1 MPTEPLAYLRGQLL
15 PVSQAHIAIFD
26 AAVVLG
32 ATVTDFTRTFHQQPF
47 RLEDHAERFY
57 RSATYARIKPPIP
70 LEETLRLSREIIT
83 HNAALLRPDQEL
95 GMVYFMSPGEFT
107 VYAGSAGGQS
117 FMMPTFCI
125 HTFPLHFNLWRH
137 YYTEGVH
144 AVVPPTRHVPPQC
157 VSPKAKN
164 RSRLHWWIADQE
176 SHEVDPKAVSL
187 LLDLD
192 GNITETGGSNF
203 IMVRRGTVI
212 SPQPRHILWGI
223 SLETVRELCGD
234 LGIPFQ
240 TEDLQIYDV
249 ANADEAM
256 LASTPYCL
264 APVTRINGL
273 TIGQGTTDGPIF
285 SRLIAAWGERVGVDL
300 LQQIMTYE
308 PPAEAMT

>member
-1 MPTEPLAYLRGQLL
+1 MPAEPIAYLRGQVL

-32 ATVTDFTRTFHQQPF
+32 ATVTDFTRTFRQQPF

-57 RSATYARIKPPIP
+57 RSCTYARIKPPIP
-70 LEETLRLSREIIT
+70 IEETLRVSREIVT

-137 YYTEGVH
+137 YYTDGVH

-187 LLDLD
+187 LLDID

-203 IMVRRGTVI
+203 IMVRRGAVV

-223 SLETVRELCGD
+223 SIETVRDLCGE
-234 LGIPFQ
+234 LGIPFY

-273 TIGQGTTDGPIF
+273 TIGSGATDGPIF
-285 SRLIAAWGERVGVDL
+285 SRLMAAWSERVGLDL